1 MLTPVRKTSCGVL
14 PPHRPLPGWVP
25 DRSWLDIVF
34 LLLAAALIIRFF
46 RTGGLAMLRMMGGS
60 PDSHEHDHMDAQAS
74 D

>member
-1 MLTPVRKTSCGVL
+1 MGSRPVL
-14 PPHRPLPGWVP
+14 AEHRL
-25 DRSWLDIVF
+25 